1 MRRIPPPPG
10 AAWLKLTGRA
20 GRRRWALVD
29 KADYAAV
36 VAAGPW
42 HLHTPSKRRGKPKSK
57 TRYARTTVYD
67 QNSVCAACKHPKP
80 FHWLGRSNACGEC
93 GCKRYMPERRSVYL
107 HRWLWERW
115 RKPPTEHIDHDG
127 GDGLDCRYIKLRP
140 ASHAENQRAR
150 MYKNKLGLKGVRRD
164 GNRYIA
170 RITLDGHRRLLG
182 KFATADAAAK
192 AYDRAARELHGA
204 FARTN
209 STERAA

>member
-29 KADYAAV
+29 KADYEAV
-36 VAAGPW
+36 IAAGPW

-57 TRYARTTVYD
+57 TRYARTTLPADV
-67 QNSVCAACKHPKP
+67 QLMRP
-80 FHWLGRSNACGEC
+80 
-93 GCKRYMPERRSVYL
+93 RRSVYL

-164 GNRYIA
+164 GNKYIA

-182 KFATADAAAK
+182 KFATADAAAE

-209 STERAA
+209 SVEHAA